1 MSKRLRRA
9 LLIAA
14 GVLAG
19 WLVLLAIVGAAL
31 GGHQERTT
39 RERLAE
45 SLQASVTVGDVDL
58 ALVRGHLTIDQLA
71 IKRDDAVGH
80 LAIDV
85 AGVRCELLP
94 LGLAL
99 FDRDCRELHVRGLRI
114 EVSTAALFKV
124 NRPPKRRPIHADRM
138 VIDDATLV
146 FLPSAFA
153 PNLGRIEITIERAA
167 AGATKLRTPV
177 SWLFALEE
185 LRARFALPAGI
196 TVHVGYQNGVLTAA
210 GSLFGSAPVSLPI
223 ELPVASTAKDAHEE
237 FQLLVQLGR
246 QIAERLVAKRAEDW
260 LRSKLGR

>member
-1 MSKRLRRA
+1 MSRRSRRVV
-9 LLIAA
+9 LIVA

-19 WLVLLAIVGAAL
+19 WIALLVILGVAL

-45 SLQASVTVGDVDL
+45 SLQATVAVGDVDL

-71 IKRDDAVGH
+71 VKRDDAVGH

-85 AGVRCELLP
+85 VGVRCDLLP

-99 FDRDCRELHVRGLRI
+99 FDRDCRELHVRGLRL
-114 EVSTAALFKV
+114 EVSTAALFKLS
-124 NRPPKRRPIHADRM
+124 RPPKRRPIHADHM
-138 VIDDATLV
+138 VIDNATLV

-153 PNLGRIEITIERAA
+153 PNLGRIEITIERAV
-167 AGATKLRTPV
+167 AGATTLRTPL
-177 SWLFALEE
+177 SWLFSLSE

-196 TVHVGYQNGVLTAA
+196 TVHVGYRDGVLTAA
-210 GSLFGSAPVSLPI
+210 GSLFGSSPVSLPI

-237 FQLLVQLGR
+237 LLLLVQLGR

-260 LRSKLGR
+260 LRSKLGG